1 VTSSGSDLAVTVR
14 RDGEASVLVVSGEV
28 DMATAPTL
36 ARHVEAVLS
45 EQPGAVVVD
54 LERVTYLASAGITA
68 LVQLTIDTHTAKIPC
83 CLVATDRVV
92 LRPLELTGV
101 APSLVIHPTLDAA
114 RSWLR
119 DQR

>member
-1 VTSSGSDLAVTVR
+1 MLT
-14 RDGEASVLVVSGEV
+14 VSGDV

-36 ARHVEAVLS
+36 TRHVEAVLS
-45 EQPGAVVVD
+45 GRPAAVVVD

-68 LVQLTIDTHTAKIPC
+68 LVQLTIDTHAARIPC
-83 CLVATDRVV
+83 CLVATGRVV

-101 APSLVIHPTLDAA
+101 APNLVIRPTLGAA

-119 DQR
+119 EQR